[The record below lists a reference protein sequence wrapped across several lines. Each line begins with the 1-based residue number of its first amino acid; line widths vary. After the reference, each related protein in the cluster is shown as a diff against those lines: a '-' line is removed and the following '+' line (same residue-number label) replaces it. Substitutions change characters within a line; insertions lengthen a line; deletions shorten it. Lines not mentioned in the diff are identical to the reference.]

1 VIIIRFYSLALAA
14 CSMVPFVSPVCVR
27 LRATGLG
34 LAFGLIGTTGGAWAA
49 VPPNP
54 ATATLYVGG
63 DILTMAGPKP
73 SYAEALVE
81 KDGKIHYVG
90 PLAAAIKAAGVGAR
104 RVNLAGHTLL
114 PGFIDAHGHMVY
126 YGKNQMDADLLG
138 VKDIPELVARLKAHA
153 ASVPAGAWIVGFGYQ
168 ARALREGR
176 TPTALELDGVSPD
189 RPVMIVDSSG
199 HLGSANKAL
208 LKLAGVTAATA
219 DPTGGAFAR
228 QSGSRDPLGP
238 MEETALNAVR
248 SQRPAFT
255 GKLADDAILAGA
267 AAWARFGQ
275 TTAQDCGIG
284 LGADDIAVVRN
295 AIDKKLLPID
305 LYICAKDSA
314 TNDVID
320 AAYGVSQAYTPSSTG
335 TAALLLAARPDL
347 DRRYINRVRLGG
359 IKYWLDGSVDTA
371 WFTQPYTTN
380 PPGKTGEYR
389 GYEQIPDAVLLA
401 GVERFWNTGIQI
413 NMHMNGD
420 AAADQA
426 LRVIEAV
433 VKKKGWSDHRPVF
446 IHASYLRPD
455 QIQRIKAIGAVP
467 SFLVASISSAG
478 DAVER
483 LWGPERAAHAA
494 AANSFQAAG
503 LPYTLSHDAPVS
515 PQPTILGL
523 VDAAVN
529 RRTASGRVIGPAER
543 ISPYD
548 ALRAV
553 TVMAAYQIKEEKS
566 KGSLEPGKLADLVII
581 ERNPLKVDPG
591 SIGTIR
597 VVETI
602 KEGQPVYRISAK
614 ELASIPATPALRPEA
629 PHNHGDPLA
638 QPKPLP
644 ASDRATM
651 GRLMRASQASLR

>member
-1 VIIIRFYSLALAA
+1 MSINISLSLLIAAALA
-14 CSMVPFVSPVCVR
+14 
-27 LRATGLG
+27 
-34 LAFGLIGTTGGAWAA
+34 
-49 VPPNP
+49 P
-54 ATATLYVGG
+54 APATLYSGG
-63 DILTMAGPKP
+63 EILTMAGPKP
-73 SYAEALVE
+73 VYAEALVE
-81 KDGKIHYVG
+81 KNGKILFVG
-90 PLAAAIKAAGVGAR
+90 PLAGAIKAAGAGAK
-104 RVNLAGHTLL
+104 RVNLSGYTLL
-114 PGFIDAHGHMVY
+114 PGFIDAHGHMVA
-126 YGKNQMDADLLG
+126 YGKNQMDANLFG

-153 ASVPAGAWIVGFGYQ
+153 SSVPAGAWIVGFGYQ
-168 ARALREGR
+168 AKAMAEGR
-176 TPTALELDGVSPD
+176 TPTALELDGVSLD

-199 HLGSANKAL
+199 HLGSANNAL
-208 LKLAGVTAATA
+208 LKLAGVTATTA

-228 QSGSRDPLGP
+228 QSGSREPLGP
-238 MEETALNAVR
+238 MEETALNVVR
-248 SQRPAFT
+248 SQRPAFS
-255 GKLADDAILAGA
+255 GKQADDAILAGA
-267 AAWARFGQ
+267 SAWARFGQ

-305 LYICAKDSA
+305 LYICAKDSV

-347 DRRYINRVRLGG
+347 DRRYVNRVRLGG

-380 PPGKTGEYR
+380 PPGKSGEYR
-389 GYEQIPDAVLLA
+389 GYQQIPDAVLMA

-433 VKKKGWSDHRPVF
+433 IKKKGWNDHRPVF
-446 IHASYLRPD
+446 IHATYLRPD
-455 QIQRIKAIGAVP
+455 QIQRMKAIGAVP
-467 SFLVASISSAG
+467 TFLVSSIASAG

-483 LWGPERAAHAA
+483 LWGPDRAAHAA
-494 AANSFQAAG
+494 AAHSFQAAG

-515 PQPTILGL
+515 PSPTILGL

-553 TVMAAYQIKEEKS
+553 TVMAAYQIKEEKG

-581 ERNPLKVDPG
+581 ERNPLKVEPG
-591 SIGTIR
+591 SIGRIR
-597 VVETI
+597 VIETI
-602 KEGQPVYRISAK
+602 KEGQPVYRISAQ
-614 ELASIPATPALRPEA
+614 ELASIPAAPAIGPEA
-629 PHNHGDPLA
+629 PHSHGDHLT
-638 QPKPLP
+638 QLKPLP

-651 GRLMRASQASLR
+651 RSLMRATQTSLH

>member
-1 VIIIRFYSLALAA
+1 MATFL
-14 CSMVPFVSPVCVR
+14 PPVSVR
-27 LRATGLG
+27 LRATALG
-34 LAFGLIGTTGGAWAA
+34 LAFGLIGATGSAWAA
-49 VPPNP
+49 DPRPSAP
-54 ATATLYVGG
+54 ATLYSGG
-63 DILTMAGPKP
+63 DILTMVGPKP
-73 SYAEALVE
+73 IYAEALVE
-81 KDGKIHYVG
+81 KSGKILYVG
-90 PLAAAIKAAGVGAR
+90 PLAGAIKAAGPATR
-104 RVNLAGHTLL
+104 RINLAGHTLL

-126 YGKNQMDADLLG
+126 YGKNQMDADLFG
-138 VKDIPELVARLKAHA
+138 VKDIPELVARLRAHA
-153 ASVPAGAWIVGFGYQ
+153 ASVPSGAWIVGFGYQ
-168 ARALREGR
+168 AKAMREGR

-199 HLGSANKAL
+199 HLGSANNAL
-208 LKLAGVTAATA
+208 LKRAGVTASTA

-228 QSGSRDPLGP
+228 QSGSREPLGP

-295 AIDKKLLPID
+295 AIDKKLLLID

-320 AAYGVSQAYTPSSTG
+320 AAYGVSQSYTPSSTG
-335 TAALLLAARPDL
+335 TAAQLLAARPDL
-347 DRRYINRVRLGG
+347 DRRYINRVRLGAV
-359 IKYWLDGSVDTA
+359 KYWLDGSVDTA

-380 PPGKTGEYR
+380 PPGKSGEYR

-433 VKKKGWSDHRPVF
+433 IKKKGWSDHRPVF
-446 IHASYLRPD
+446 IHATYLRPD
-455 QIQRIKAIGAVP
+455 QIQRMKAIGAVP
-467 SFLVASISSAG
+467 SFLVASIASAG

-483 LWGPERAAHAA
+483 LWGPDRAAHAA
-494 AANSFQAAG
+494 AAHSFQSAS

-515 PQPTILGL
+515 PSPTILGL

-581 ERNPLKVDPG
+581 ERNPLKVEPG

-602 KEGQPVYRISAK
+602 KEGQPVYRMPAVELVSISA
-614 ELASIPATPALRPEA
+614 APAMRPQA
-629 PHNHGDPLA
+629 PHNHGDALA
-638 QPKPLP
+638 PPKPMP

-651 GRLMRASQASLR
+651 GRLVRASQASLR

>member
-1 VIIIRFYSLALAA
+1 VGQIPDNEAIGSDKNSSSGSAA
-14 CSMVPFVSPVCVR
+14 V
-27 LRATGLG
+27 G
-34 LAFGLIGTTGGAWAA
+34 LAHS
-49 VPPNP
+49 P
-54 ATATLYVGG
+54 ATLYRGG
-63 DILTMAGPKP
+63 DILTMAGTKP
-73 SYAEALVE
+73 IYAEALVE
-81 KDGKIHYVG
+81 KGGSIFYVG
-90 PLAAAIKAAGVGAR
+90 SLAGAIKAAGAGAMQ
-104 RVNLAGHTLL
+104 VDLNGHTLL

-126 YGKNQMDADLLG
+126 YGKNQMDADLFG
-138 VKDIPELVARLKAHA
+138 VKDIPELMARLKSHA

-168 ARALREGR
+168 AKAMREGR
-176 TPTALELDGVSPD
+176 TPTAIELDAVSLD

-199 HLGSANKAL
+199 HLGSANSRL
-208 LKLAGVTAATA
+208 LKLTGINASTA
-219 DPTGGAFAR
+219 DPAGGAFAR
-228 QSGSRDPLGP
+228 QSGSREPLGP
-238 MEETALNAVR
+238 MEETALNMVR
-248 SQRPAFT
+248 IQRPAFT

-267 AAWARFGQ
+267 ATWARFGQ

-284 LGADDIAVVRN
+284 LGADDIAVIRN

-320 AAYGVSQAYTPSSTG
+320 AAYGVSQAYTPSSSG
-335 TAALLLAARPDL
+335 TAAQLLAARPDL

-371 WFTQPYTTN
+371 WFTQPYKTN
-380 PPGKTGEYR
+380 PPGKSGEYR
-389 GYEQIPDAVLLA
+389 GYEQIPDAELLA

-433 VKKKGWSDHRPVF
+433 IKKKGWSDHRPVF
-446 IHASYLRPD
+446 IHATYLRPD
-455 QIQRIKAIGAVP
+455 QIQRMKTIGAVP
-467 SFLVASISSAG
+467 SFLVASIASAG

-483 LWGPERAAHAA
+483 LWGPKRAAHAA
-494 AANSFQAAG
+494 ASRSFQEAG

-515 PQPTILGL
+515 PLPSIIGL

-553 TVMAAYQIKEEKS
+553 TVMAAYQIKEEKT
-566 KGSLEPGKLADLVII
+566 KGSLEAGKLADLVII
-581 ERNPLKVDPG
+581 DRNPLKVDPS
-591 SIGTIR
+591 SIRSIR
-597 VVETI
+597 VLETI
-602 KEGQPVYRISAK
+602 KEGKSVYRISAQ
-614 ELASIPATPALRPEA
+614 ELGSAAAA
-629 PHNHGDPLA
+629 PVIRADGPHSHGVPQA

-644 ASDRATM
+644 ASDRATI
-651 GRLMRASQASLR
+651 GRLMRASQASVR